1 MNTPASA
8 FRERRVTTGDGL
20 SLYVRDYGDPAS
32 TATPVL
38 CLSGL
43 TRNSRDFHAFATR
56 LAPQRRVLA
65 MDYRGRGQSD
75 YDPVVTNYRP
85 DVYAN
90 DAIKVAADSGIE
102 RVVLVGTSLGG
113 IVTMVLAALKPGFMT
128 GAVLNDIGPEI
139 PAEAAARIGSYTGI
153 KVQVA
158 SMDDAVKSVKERYAG
173 AYPGL
178 ADDRWRAMAEDVFM
192 HDPDGSF
199 RPAYDLGIARAFA
212 ETGRPAAADMW
223 PLFLALKDI
232 PVLAIR
238 GALSDVLTAETF
250 DKMQAAK
257 PDLMRVT
264 VPNRGHIPL
273 LDEPEC
279 LAGFDRFF
287 ARV

>member
-8 FRERRVTTGDGL
+8 FRERTVTTADGL
-20 SLYVRDYGDPAS
+20 SLYVRDYGDPKS

-56 LAPQRRVLA
+56 LSPQRRVLA
-65 MDYRGRGQSD
+65 MDYRGRGKSA
-75 YDPVVTNYRP
+75 YDPTVTNYRP

-90 DAIKVAADSGIE
+90 DAITVAADSGIE
-102 RVVLVGTSLGG
+102 RAVLVGTSLGG

-139 PAEAAARIGSYTGI
+139 PAEAAARIGSYTGV

-158 SMDDAVKSVKERYAG
+158 SMDEAVKSVKERYAG

-178 ADDRWRAMAEDVFM
+178 PDSRWRAIAEDMFTQ
-192 HDPDGSF
+192 DADGTF
-199 RPAYDLGIARAFA
+199 RPAYDLGIAQAFA

-223 PLFLALKDI
+223 PLFLALQDI

-250 DKMQAAK
+250 DKMQTAK

-279 LAGFDRFF
+279 LAAFYTFF
-287 ARV
+287 RRV

>member
-8 FRERRVTTGDGL
+8 FRERTVTTADGL
-20 SLYVRDYGDPAS
+20 SLYVRDYGDPKS

-56 LAPQRRVLA
+56 LSPQRRVLA
-65 MDYRGRGQSD
+65 MDYRGRGKSA
-75 YDPVVTNYRP
+75 YDPTVTNYRP

-90 DAIKVAADSGIE
+90 DAITVAADSGIE
-102 RVVLVGTSLGG
+102 RAVLVGTSLGG

-139 PAEAAARIGSYTGI
+139 PVDAAARIGSYTGI
-153 KVQVA
+153 KVQAA
-158 SMDDAVKSVKERYAG
+158 SMDDAVLSLKERYAA

-178 ADDRWRAMAEDVFM
+178 PDARWRAIAEDVFM
-192 HDPDGSF
+192 RDPDGTF
-199 RPAYDLGIARAFA
+199 RPAYDLGIAKAFA

-238 GALSDVLTAETF
+238 GALSDLLTAETF

-257 PDLMRVT
+257 PDLLRVT
-264 VPNRGHIPL
+264 VPDRGHIPL

-279 LAGFDRFF
+279 LAAFDSFF
-287 ARV
+287 RRV

>member
-8 FRERRVTTGDGL
+8 FRERTVTTADGL
-20 SLYVRDYGDPAS
+20 SLYVRDYGDPKS

-65 MDYRGRGQSD
+65 MDYRGRGKSA
-75 YDPVVTNYRP
+75 YDPAVANYRP

-90 DAIKVAADSGIE
+90 DAITVAADSGIE

-139 PAEAAARIGSYTGI
+139 PAEAAARIGSYTGV

-158 SMDDAVKSVKERYAG
+158 SMDDAVRSVKERYAA

-178 ADDRWRAMAEDVFM
+178 PDARWRAIAEDVFTR
-192 HDPDGSF
+192 DPDGTF
-199 RPAYDLGIARAFA
+199 RPAYDLGIAKAFA

-238 GALSDVLTAETF
+238 GALSDVLTAENF

-264 VPNRGHIPL
+264 VPDRGHIPL

-279 LAGFDRFF
+279 LAAFDTFF
-287 ARV
+287 RRV